1 MDDMFDIFC
10 ERQPHP
16 FGTAGRSF
24 SFRFISHFSGPVAA
38 SWSPFVNCKHRQH
51 RSSNYI
57 KLTARCLDTPV
68 VLFMF
73 SSVEHFD
80 KQNNHKQLLEPL
92 LTLAGTNGHQRVL
105 FDVVVE
111 ERSD

>member
-1 MDDMFDIFC
+1 
-10 ERQPHP
+10 
-16 FGTAGRSF
+16 
-24 SFRFISHFSGPVAA
+24 
-38 SWSPFVNCKHRQH
+38 
-51 RSSNYI
+51 
-57 KLTARCLDTPV
+57 
-68 VLFMF
+68 MF